1 MLFTTKCRAIRLTD
15 RCDTVSF
22 IAHHNVKDWRKE
34 MARKTLL
41 IGFVLLLSAVAFA
54 REGKSV
60 KLTGYIIDN
69 ACAAGR
75 ATGDNAADKVKNHTV
90 KCAMMPPCAKSGY
103 AVFADGKLFKL
114 DEEGNKKA
122 ADILKNTKADKGV
135 QVSVEGTV
143 DGDVLKVKSISEIA
157 SS

>member
-1 MLFTTKCRAIRLTD
+1 MTK
-15 RCDTVSF
+15 
-22 IAHHNVKDWRKE
+22 
-34 MARKTLL
+34 KTFV
-41 IGFVLLLSAVAFA
+41 IGTVLLLAVVAFA
-54 REGKSV
+54 REGKAV

-69 ACAAGR
+69 ACAASKAKGE
-75 ATGDNAADKVKNHTV
+75 NAAENVKNHTV

-103 AVFADGKLFKL
+103 AVYSDGKLFKL

-122 ADILKNTKADKGV
+122 ADILKNTKSEKSV

-143 DGDVLKVKSISEIA
+143 EGDILTAKSISEIA